1 VTSHASY
8 LCSKWF
14 PWCVS
19 WFAFPLLHF
28 HLSVRRR
35 PTLSRVYSVIGSL
48 FVVARWN
55 NELSLVCT
63 QWLAVCLLSRGGTTS
78 WVSCVLSDWQFVC
91 CREVEQRAEHMS
103 VECSRLGRYLHRF
116 KLVHPHVSCV
126 CCFTMRRM
134 KRSKWFLVII
144 SQSNTVWI
152 MWNCH
157 THILGSQCLRSYFVS
172 MLYLCISKKLDPL
185 TSPVYN
191 VY

>member
-1 VTSHASY
+1 MVPMMCQLVCISTTT
-8 LCSKWF
+8 F
-14 PWCVS
+14 
-19 WFAFPLLHF
+19 
-28 HLSVRRR
+28 
-35 PTLSRVYSVIGSL
+35 
-48 FVVARWN
+48 
-55 NELSLVCT
+55 SLVRP
-63 QWLAVCLLSRGGTTS
+63 SS
-78 WVSCVLSDWQFVC
+78 SYIISCVLSDWQFVC

-103 VECSRLGRYLHRF
+103 VECSRLGRYLHHF

-152 MWNCH
+152 WFLVIISQSNTVWIWFLVIISQSNTVWIMWNCH
-157 THILGSQCLRSYFVS
+157 THTLGSQCLRSYFVS